1 MRALIQTAACGLL
14 GTVLVVSGAPGARAA
29 DDDEP
34 GIDQKILQNV
44 MQGIG
49 LRGGPPIDY
58 RERSPLVLPPQINL
72 PPPQADATRAPN
84 WPVDAEAKRRKEQ
97 QTRRFDEVNDTRA
110 LRPSELNVGQPQRS
124 RSTATSQ
131 DHPDGK
137 PMGPSELGYKG
148 GLFGSLFGSK
158 SESAAQFTN
167 EPARSSLTEPPVGYQ
182 NSIADA
188 ALRTTLGAVGL
199 VAIQAVR
206 LRSPGEIGGRLRS
219 RPAVGGPGLA
229 TQAGSKLGGAAIPV
243 APC

>member
-1 MRALIQTAACGLL
+1 MRALLTAAACGLL
-14 GTVLVVSGAPGARAA
+14 GTVLVVAGAPGARAA

-34 GIDQKILQNV
+34 AFDQKIIQNV

-49 LRGGPPIDY
+49 LRSGPPIDY

-72 PPPQADATRAPN
+72 PQPQADATRAPN

-137 PMGPSELGYKG
+137 PMGPAELGYKG
-148 GLFGSLFGSK
+148 GLFGSLFSSK
-158 SESAAQFTN
+158 SETATFTN

-182 NSIADA
+182 TPS
-188 ALRTTLGAVGL
+188 
-199 VAIQAVR
+199 
-206 LRSPGEIGGRLRS
+206 
-219 RPAVGGPGLA
+219 A
-229 TQAGSKLGGAAIPV
+229 TQPYGPPSAQSGWSAFKPSDYGVPAK
-243 APC
+243 